1 MRAGRREWIGLG
13 VLALPCLLYSM
24 DLTVLYMAVPK
35 LSADLHP
42 SSVQLL
48 WITDIYGFML
58 AGLLLTM
65 GSVGDRI
72 GRRRLLLIGAAAFG
86 AASLLA
92 AFSSSAPM
100 LIVAR
105 ALLGIAGATLAPS
118 TLSLLRGMF
127 ADEGQRTF
135 AIGVWIAS
143 FSLGAAIGPLVG
155 GALLEHFWWGSVF
168 LVAVPI
174 MLLLL
179 VVGPRLLP
187 EHRDPASAKL
197 DLVSA
202 ALSLVG
208 LLALIYSLKEVA
220 RHGLDTS
227 AVAAL
232 LVGLVAS
239 TAFVRRQ
246 GVLADPLVD
255 LRLFRSAGF
264 SSAIGAMLASVF
276 VIDGTFL
283 FLSQYLQLISGKAP
297 LTAAIWL
304 LPATGGLVA
313 GSMLAPLVTRRLA
326 AAHVLVGGLL
336 AAAAGVALLTRIEP
350 GHGLAALVAGSLV
363 MGVGAGVVGT
373 LATDFV
379 VGAAPPERA
388 GAASAISE
396 TGAEL
401 GGALG
406 IALLGSVGLAVYRIH
421 LGDTLPAAL
430 TPAQEHAATSTLA
443 DATSTSTQL
452 AEPASGEL
460 FRAAAAAFTDSLHTV
475 AAAAA
480 AVTLLLAL
488 LAGVLLRRTAKEPR
502 SAEPRGAAEAAD
514 IAAR

>member
-24 DLTVLYMAVPK
+24 DLTVLYMAVPQ

-42 SSVQLL
+42 SSIQLL

-65 GSVGDRI
+65 GSLGDRI
-72 GRRRLLLIGAAAFG
+72 GRRRLLLIGAVAFG

-92 AFSSSAPM
+92 AFSTSAPM

-168 LVAVPI
+168 LVAVPV

-179 VVGPRLLP
+179 VLGPRLLP
-187 EHRDPASAKL
+187 EHRDPASTKL
-197 DLVSA
+197 DLASA
-202 ALSLVG
+202 ALSLLG
-208 LLALIYSLKEVA
+208 LLVLIYGLKEIA
-220 RHGLDTS
+220 RSGFDTS
-227 AVAAL
+227 AGAAL
-232 LVGLVAS
+232 LVALAAG

-246 GVLADPLVD
+246 QVLPDPLLE
-255 LRLFRSAGF
+255 LRLFRSAAF
-264 SSAIGAMLASVF
+264 SSALGSMLAAVF

-283 FLSQYLQLISGKAP
+283 FLSQYLQLISGKTP
-297 LTAAIWL
+297 LTAAAWL

-313 GSMLAPLVTRRLA
+313 GSMLAPLLTRRIA

-363 MGVGAGVVGT
+363 MGIGSGVVGT

-406 IALLGSVGLAVYRIH
+406 IALLGSLGLAIYRTH
-421 LGDTLPAAL
+421 LDATLPTAL
-430 TPAQEHAATSTLA
+430 TPAQEQAATGTLA

-452 AEPASGEL
+452 AQPTSGEL
-460 FRAAAAAFTDSLHTV
+460 FQAAAAAYTDSLQTV
-475 AAAAA
+475 ATAAA

-488 LAGVLLRRTAKEPR
+488 LAAALLRTTAP
-502 SAEPRGAAEAAD
+502 AAEHG
-514 IAAR
+514 

>member
-1 MRAGRREWIGLG
+1 MRATRREWIGLG

-24 DLTVLYMAVPK
+24 DLTVLYMAVPQ

-42 SSVQLL
+42 SSIQLL

-65 GSVGDRI
+65 GSLGDRI
-72 GRRRLLLIGAAAFG
+72 GRRRLLLIGAVAFG

-92 AFSSSAPM
+92 AFSTSAEM

-168 LVAVPI
+168 LVAVPV

-179 VVGPRLLP
+179 VLGPRLLP
-187 EHRDPASAKL
+187 EHRDPASTKL
-197 DLVSA
+197 DLASA
-202 ALSLVG
+202 ALSLLG
-208 LLALIYSLKEVA
+208 LLGLIYGLKEIA
-220 RHGLDTS
+220 RSGFNES
-227 AVAAL
+227 AGATL
-232 LVGLVAS
+232 LVGLAAG

-246 GVLADPLVD
+246 HVLPDPLLD
-255 LRLFRSAGF
+255 LRLFRSPAF
-264 SSAIGAMLASVF
+264 SSALGSMLAAVF

-283 FLSQYLQLISGKAP
+283 FLSQYLQLISGKTP
-297 LTAAIWL
+297 LTAAAWL

-313 GSMLAPLVTRRLA
+313 GSMLAPLLTRRIA
-326 AAHVLVGGLL
+326 PAHVLVCGLF

-350 GHGLAALVAGSLV
+350 DHGLAALVAGSLV
-363 MGVGAGVVGT
+363 MGIGGGLVGT

-379 VGAAPPERA
+379 VGAAPAERA

-396 TGAEL
+396 TSAEL

-406 IALLGSVGLAVYRIH
+406 IALLGSLGLAIYRTQ
-421 LGDTLPAAL
+421 LDNTLPTSL
-430 TPAQEHAATSTLA
+430 TAAQEHAATGTLA
-443 DATSTSTQL
+443 DATTTSTQL
-452 AEPASGEL
+452 AQPASGEL
-460 FRAAAAAFTDSLHTV
+460 FHAAVAAFTDSLQTV
-475 AAAAA
+475 ATAAA

-488 LAGVLLRRTAKEPR
+488 LAAALLRRTAP
-502 SAEPRGAAEAAD
+502 AAEHGST
-514 IAAR
+514 IGSRNLTHTSR

>member
-1 MRAGRREWIGLG
+1 MSAGRREWIGLG
-13 VLALPCLLYSM
+13 ALALPCLLYSM
-24 DLTVLYMAVPK
+24 DLTVLYMAVPQ

-65 GSVGDRI
+65 GSLGDRI
-72 GRRRLLLIGAAAFG
+72 GRRRLLLVGAVAFG

-127 ADEGQRTF
+127 ADERQRTF

-168 LVAVPI
+168 LVAVPV

-179 VVGPRLLP
+179 VLGPRLLP
-187 EHRDPASAKL
+187 EHRDPAPTKL
-197 DLVSA
+197 DLASA
-202 ALSLVG
+202 ALSLLG
-208 LLALIYSLKEVA
+208 LLALIFGLKELA
-220 RHGLDTS
+220 RSGLDAS
-227 AVAAL
+227 AAAAL
-232 LVGLVAS
+232 LVGLVVA

-246 GVLADPLVD
+246 HALADPLVD
-255 LRLFRSAGF
+255 LRLFRSAAF
-264 SSAIGAMLASVF
+264 ISAIGSMLAAVF

-297 LTAAIWL
+297 LIAAVWL
-304 LPATGGLVA
+304 LPATGGLLA
-313 GSMLAPLVTRRLA
+313 GSMLAPLLTRRIA
-326 AAHVLVGGLL
+326 AAHVLVGGLV
-336 AAAAGVALLTRIEP
+336 AAATGVAMLTGLEP
-350 GHGLAALVAGSLV
+350 GHGLAPLVAGSLV
-363 MGVGAGVVGT
+363 MGIGSGVVGT
-373 LATDFV
+373 LATDVV

-388 GAASAISE
+388 GAAAAISE
-396 TGAEL
+396 TSAEL

-406 IALLGSVGLAVYRIH
+406 IALLGSLGLAVYRIH
-421 LGDTLPAAL
+421 LGYTLPAAL
-430 TPAQEHAATSTLA
+430 TPAQEHAATNTLA
-443 DATSTSTQL
+443 GATSTSTQL
-452 AEPASGEL
+452 AQPASAEL
-460 FRAAAAAFTDSLHTV
+460 FHAAAAAFTDGLQTV

-480 AVTLLLAL
+480 VVTLLLAL
-488 LAGVLLRRTAKEPR
+488 VGAALLRKTEPPT
-502 SAEPRGAAEAAD
+502 ERG
-514 IAAR
+514 

>member
-42 SSVQLL
+42 SGVQLL

-65 GSVGDRI
+65 GSLGDRI
-72 GRRRLLLIGAAAFG
+72 GRRRLLLIGAVAFG

-92 AFSSSAPM
+92 AFSSTAPM
-100 LIVAR
+100 LIAAR

-168 LVAVPI
+168 LVAVPV

-179 VVGPRLLP
+179 VLGPRLLP
-187 EHRDPASAKL
+187 EQRDPAPAKL
-197 DLVSA
+197 DLTSA
-202 ALSLVG
+202 ALSLLG
-208 LLALIYSLKEVA
+208 LLGLIYAFKEVA
-220 RHGLDTS
+220 RSGLDTS
-227 AVAAL
+227 AGAAF
-232 LVGLVAS
+232 LVGLVAG

-246 GVLADPLVD
+246 RVLADPLVD
-255 LRLFRSAGF
+255 LRLFRSAAF
-264 SSAIGAMLASVF
+264 SSAIGSMLAAVF

-283 FLSQYLQLISGKAP
+283 FLAQYLQLISGKAP
-297 LTAAIWL
+297 LTAAVWL

-313 GSMLAPLVTRRLA
+313 GSMLAPLLTRHIA
-326 AAHVLVGGLL
+326 AAHVLVVGLL

-350 GHGLAALVAGSLV
+350 DHGLAPLVVGSLV
-363 MGVGAGVVGT
+363 MGTGSGAVGT

-379 VGAAPPERA
+379 IGAAPPERA
-388 GAASAISE
+388 GAAAAISE

-406 IALLGSVGLAVYRIH
+406 IAVLGSVGLAVYRMH
-421 LGDTLPAAL
+421 LDNTLPTTL
-430 TPAQEHAATSTLA
+430 TPAQDTAATSTLA
-443 DATSTSTQL
+443 DATNTSTHL
-452 AEPASGEL
+452 AQPASGEL
-460 FRAAAAAFTDSLHTV
+460 IHAAAAAFTDSLQTV

-480 AVTLLLAL
+480 VVTLLVAL
-488 LAGVLLRRTAKEPR
+488 LARVLLRTTAP
-502 SAEPRGAAEAAD
+502 AAE
-514 IAAR
+514 RG

>member
-1 MRAGRREWIGLG
+1 MRAGRREWIALG

-24 DLTVLYMAVPK
+24 DLTVLYMAVPQ
-35 LSADLHP
+35 LSADLRP
-42 SSVQLL
+42 SSTQLL

-92 AFSSSAPM
+92 AFSTSAEM

-105 ALLGIAGATLAPS
+105 ALLGVAGATLAPS

-127 ADEGQRTF
+127 ADERQRTF

-168 LVAVPI
+168 LVAVPV

-179 VVGPRLLP
+179 VLGPRLLP
-187 EHRDPASAKL
+187 EHRDPSPTKL
-197 DLVSA
+197 DLPSA
-202 ALSLVG
+202 ALSLLG
-208 LLALIYSLKEVA
+208 LLGLIYGLKEIA
-220 RHGLDTS
+220 RSGFDTS
-227 AVAAL
+227 AGAAL
-232 LVGLVAS
+232 LVGLTAG

-246 GVLADPLVD
+246 HVLPHPLLD
-255 LRLFRSAGF
+255 LRLFRSPAF
-264 SSAIGAMLASVF
+264 SSALGSMLAAVF

-283 FLSQYLQLISGKAP
+283 FLSQYLQLIGGKTP
-297 LTAAIWL
+297 LTAAAWL
-304 LPATGGLVA
+304 LPATGGLVV
-313 GSMLAPLVTRRLA
+313 GSMLAPLLTRRIA
-326 AAHVLVGGLL
+326 ADHVLVCGLF

-350 GHGLAALVAGSLV
+350 EHGLAVLVAGSLV
-363 MGVGAGVVGT
+363 MGIGSGLVGT

-396 TGAEL
+396 TAAEL

-406 IALLGSVGLAVYRIH
+406 IALLGSLGLAIYRTH
-421 LGDTLPAAL
+421 LDDTLPTTL

-452 AEPASGEL
+452 AQPASGEL
-460 FRAAAAAFTDSLHTV
+460 FHAAAAAFTDSLQTV
-475 AAAAA
+475 ATAAA

-488 LAGVLLRRTAKEPR
+488 LTAALLHTTAP
-502 SAEPRGAAEAAD
+502 AAEHS
-514 IAAR
+514 

>member
-42 SSVQLL
+42 SSIQLL

-65 GSVGDRI
+65 GTLGDRV

-86 AASLLA
+86 AASLFA
-92 AFSSSAPM
+92 AFSTSASM

-127 ADEGQRTF
+127 ADERQRTF

-143 FSLGAAIGPLVG
+143 FSVGAAIGPLVG

-168 LVAVPI
+168 LVAVPV

-179 VVGPRLLP
+179 VLGPRLLP
-187 EHRDPASAKL
+187 EHRDPASTKL
-197 DLVSA
+197 DLGSA
-202 ALSLVG
+202 ALSLLG
-208 LLALIYSLKEVA
+208 LLGLIYGLKEIA
-220 RHGLDTS
+220 RSGFDTS
-227 AVAAL
+227 AGVAL
-232 LVGLVAS
+232 LVGLAAGM
-239 TAFVRRQ
+239 AFVRRQ
-246 GVLADPLVD
+246 NALPNPLLDV
-255 LRLFRSAGF
+255 RLFRSGAF
-264 SSAIGAMLASVF
+264 SSAIGSMLAAVF

-283 FLSQYLQLISGKAP
+283 FLSQYLQLISGKPP
-297 LTAAIWL
+297 LTAAAWL

-313 GSMLAPLVTRRLA
+313 GSMLAPLLSRRIA
-326 AAHVLVGGLL
+326 AGHVLVGGLL
-336 AAAAGVALLTRIEP
+336 AAAAGVALLTRIAP
-350 GHGLAALVAGSLV
+350 GHGLTPLVIGSLA
-363 MGVGAGVVGT
+363 MGVGSGVVGT

-379 VGAAPPERA
+379 VGAAPAERA

-406 IALLGSVGLAVYRIH
+406 IALLGSLGLAIYRTH
-421 LGDTLPAAL
+421 LHDTLPNAL

-443 DATSTSTQL
+443 GATSTSTQL
-452 AEPASGEL
+452 SQPASGEL
-460 FRAAAAAFTDSLHTV
+460 FHAAATAFTDSLQTV
-475 AAAAA
+475 AATAA
-480 AVTLLLAL
+480 AVTVLLAVLAALLL
-488 LAGVLLRRTAKEPR
+488 RSTAAATEP
-502 SAEPRGAAEAAD
+502 G
-514 IAAR
+514 